1 MIAALSSLFLA
12 VGTQTAPPAAPPV
25 TIPEPDIS
33 LSISAQVDQARW
45 RQVGTVSVRA
55 WAEPSG
61 SVIEENLS
69 TGLPRP
75 IPGQRTFRNV
85 QWNLNAAATIAVPD
99 ETAAPPASESRP
111 ADAPASDQT
120 QGDPR

>member
-1 MIAALSSLFLA
+1 MIAAFSSFFLA
-12 VGTQTAPPAAPPV
+12 AAGQASPVAIPPPSAA
-25 TIPEPDIS
+25 EPDIS
-33 LSISAQVDQARW
+33 LSISAHADQIRW
-45 RQVGTVSVRA
+45 RQVGTVRVRA

-85 QWNLNAAATIAVPD
+85 QWNLTAAATIAVPD
-99 ETAAPPASESRP
+99 A
-111 ADAPASDQT
+111 APASPQADVRPSDAPDPP

>member
-1 MIAALSSLFLA
+1 MIAAFSSFFLA
-12 VGTQTAPPAAPPV
+12 AAGQAAPIATPPP
-25 TIPEPDIS
+25 TTEPDIS
-33 LSISAQVDQARW
+33 LSISAHADQVRW

-99 ETAAPPASESRP
+99 DTLAQPSIQPRP
-111 ADAPASDQT
+111 ADAAASEQP